1 MAGLLRRV
9 ASQRLGGDRPSPIR
23 AGLAAA
29 AAGAAAAALT
39 YRLLR
44 SESG

>member
-1 MAGLLRRV
+1 MAGLLKRV
-9 ASQRLGGDRPSPIR
+9 AAERVSGQRPSVLR
-23 AGLAAA
+23 AVVASG

-44 SESG
+44 G